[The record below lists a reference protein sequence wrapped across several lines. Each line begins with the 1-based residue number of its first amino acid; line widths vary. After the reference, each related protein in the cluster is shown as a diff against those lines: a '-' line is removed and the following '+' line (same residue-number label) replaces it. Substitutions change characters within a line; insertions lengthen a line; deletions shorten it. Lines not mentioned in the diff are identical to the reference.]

1 MSELTQVM
9 NTDFSQTFLDIVV
22 ILVAFV
28 FVVTLAE
35 KVSVIIGKP
44 FKWIKK
50 NDDDHQVLTDA
61 VATIKLMQETHAA
74 DKKEVKKEISDLEKT
89 LSIFMEEMREV
100 IAETQSSIQEYS
112 ENRIK
117 DRKVSIEKEKRLNNR
132 IDSMFALDESRDQEI
147 HEISDNLK
155 KLTSMFVDKEISDY
169 RWHIINFAT
178 NIAAGKECTREAYNW
193 CFQIYEKYERVLE
206 ENGLENG
213 QVELSMEV
221 INESYKEKL
230 KNGFN

>member
-1 MSELTQVM
+1 MDELTQVM

-50 NDDDHQVLTDA
+50 NDNDHQVLTDA

-89 LSIFMEEMREV
+89 LSVFMEEMREV
-100 IAETQSSIQEYS
+100 IAETQTTIQQYG
-112 ENRIK
+112 ENRAK
-117 DRKVSIEKEKRLNNR
+117 DRQISIEREKRLNNR
-132 IDSMFALDESRDQEI
+132 IDSMLTSNESRDSIISEI
-147 HEISDNLK
+147 GTNVSHLTELIVNREIEDLRWTILDFTTSLSEGK
-155 KLTSMFVDKEISDY
+155 KYNRESFDQVLRLY
-169 RWHIINFAT
+169 
-178 NIAAGKECTREAYNW
+178 TR
-193 CFQIYEKYERVLE
+193 YEKILE
-206 ENGLENG
+206 ENGMENG
-213 QVELSMEV
+213 LIE
-221 INESYKEKL
+221 ESVKFIQEKYHEKL
-230 KNGFN
+230 KEGFN